1 MLDGKDR
8 TAVFNAEYRL
18 LDMIYVGLRLWSLT
32 KKLGNECRNR
42 SHVICGRVL
51 LALAHVL
58 DSSHLTFEIILPER
72 VVGRTVA
79 TDVVIDN
86 ELAHYACVALR
97 QFRSIRRSTSA
108 FQYVQQFPA
117 RASAGVGVQCRLNS
131 WV

>member
-1 MLDGKDR
+1 MIDGKDR

-86 ELAHYACVALR
+86 ELAHYACDSFVRFGVPPAHSNTCNN
-97 QFRSIRRSTSA
+97 FRHE
-108 FQYVQQFPA
+108 P
-117 RASAGVGVQCRLNS
+117 RLELVYNAA
-131 WV
+131 